1 MALSVHFRDEAAH
14 GQTGQRPALLGS
26 KSDEAFTMKRF
37 TVSIAALLF
46 TASAISSGCTNTRAE
61 ESARTAQPAPA
72 RQAAPQESKP
82 RYETLVVPSGT
93 NVVASLDTRLNT
105 DTAVTGDQF
114 SATTIDPITVDGTT
128 LFPAGSRLRGTL
140 RDVQSSGRIK
150 GRARMTLV
158 YTEIVGSDGKTH
170 SISAVPLTLQA
181 DSGTQGDVEKIAAG
195 VALGAIIGGIADG
208 KDGALKGTAIGAG
221 VGTVVVLATK
231 GDDVELNPGQRLN
244 VQMTAPTS
252 VIVLAKK

>member
-1 MALSVHFRDEAAH
+1 
-14 GQTGQRPALLGS
+14 
-26 KSDEAFTMKRF
+26 MKQF
-37 TVSIAALLF
+37 TVSIPALLLMA
-46 TASAISSGCTNTRAE
+46 TAITLGCTNTRAE
-61 ESARTAQPAPA
+61 EAARTAQPAPA

-93 NVVASLDTRLNT
+93 SVVASLDTRLNT

-114 SATTIDPITVDGTT
+114 SATTIDPITVDGKT
-128 LFPAGSRLRGTL
+128 LFPAGTKVRGTL
-140 RDVQSSGRIK
+140 RDVQASGRIK
-150 GRARMTLV
+150 GRARMTLA
-158 YTEIVGSDGKTH
+158 YTEIVGADGKTQ

-181 DSGTQGDVEKIAAG
+181 DSGTRGDVEKIAAG
-195 VALGAIIGGIADG
+195 TVLGAIIGGIADG

-244 VQMTAPTS
+244 ILMTTPTS
-252 VIVLAKK
+252 VTVLAKK